1 MNAKYYEVP
10 VSDEIQKV
18 TKEVFESRY
27 SNKDGMFFITI
38 HENNSVKLEKFLVD
52 LKVQEKTIYNCLHPR
67 NMSIVLPTDKEIYFE
82 YAVCVYDKEGLAHEH
97 YVSFLCLENL
107 VISMNASPLMNDERA
122 DDIAQHLKRMNSS
135 IPALLSALLARE
147 TLLVSRSALSLRTGL
162 YALDHRMDKDPDSVE
177 LKEIHDYKQTLRTYD
192 AISNAQMA
200 CLGMI
205 KGLDKELLSLI
216 DYPMYMQLATTSS
229 TNTSYILLRLEK
241 TITDLIQHYDANA
254 QDKMNHRLGVL
265 TILSA
270 IFMPITFMAGIFGM
284 NFDNMPG
291 LHFTWS
297 YPIAL
302 TSMELISFG
311 LYFYFKKNGWLE

>member
-1 MNAKYYEVP
+1 MNVKYYEVP
-10 VSDEIQKV
+10 VSIEIKRV
-18 TKEVFESRY
+18 AEEEFESRY
-27 SNKDGMFFITI
+27 SNKDGMFFVTI
-38 HENNSVKLEKFLVD
+38 EEHDPAKLEKFLVD

-67 NMSIVLPTDKEIYFE
+67 HMSIVLPTDKEVYFE
-82 YAVCVYDKEGLAHEH
+82 YAVCLYDEAGLPQEH

-122 DDIAQHLKRMNSS
+122 DDIAQHLKRMKGSV
-135 IPALLSALLARE
+135 PALLSALLARE
-147 TLLVSRSALSLRTGL
+147 ALYLSQSTLSLRTEL
-162 YALDHRMDKDPDSVE
+162 YALDEKMDKDPDSVE
-177 LKEIHDYKQTLRTYD
+177 LNEIHEYKQILRIYD
-192 AISNAQMA
+192 AISNAQVA
-200 CLGMI
+200 CLTML
-205 KGLDKELLSLI
+205 KGLDKEVLSLI
-216 DYPMYMQLATTSS
+216 DYPMYMQLATTTS

-241 TITDLIQHYDANA
+241 TITDLTMHYDANA

-270 IFMPITFMAGIFGM
+270 IFMPISFMAGIFGM

-302 TSMELISFG
+302 SSMALISFG
-311 LYFYFKKNGWLE
+311 LYAYFKKHGWLE